1 MYNATKS
8 IFEISHN
15 NSYMVFNLVEIHTL
29 YGGTAIFSSNIP
41 KYKKIIRFFLILI
54 FSLFHFY
61 VEHLLD
67 VK

>member
-15 NSYMVFNLVEIHTL
+15 NSYMAFNLVEIHPL
-29 YGGTAIFSSNIP
+29 YGGIIFSSNIP
-41 KYKKIIRFFLILI
+41 KYKKISRFFLILI
-54 FSLFHFY
+54 FSLFNFY